1 MWLVKRRYK
10 PSEDKTPFERITEG
24 QRIDYNFVKPHMGLE
39 GKTPADASGIK
50 LEGDNNAGWHYFGM
64 RERVTL
70 NEDKNLRH
78 EEGSLISSSENVIF
92 SGRISS
98 SFGLSRFSRKSDRL
112 DFRL

>member
-50 LEGDNNAGWHYFGM
+50 LEGNNNRWMA
-64 RERVTL
+64 L
-70 NEDKNLRH
+70 LRN
-78 EEGSLISSSENVIF
+78 SSACHA
-92 SGRISS
+92 
-98 SFGLSRFSRKSDRL
+98 K
-112 DFRL
+112 